1 MRKNRVTTTT
11 EYNGH
16 PVIPGRIQEFS
27 YSTKILDK
35 NQELLDSTLKRH
47 NKVLCYRMDLRFPDD
62 KTYENP
68 TKLLS
73 SFMNVYTN
81 GLSRKGLDPAYA
93 ARLEQET
100 SVNPHLHVEML
111 VDGNLAKDY
120 RPLVENAEERWNR
133 TLGVSSKTNSGGDE
147 NGGLVD
153 YCDKNK
159 NGIMIRRNSPYC
171 NDQYDQ
177 VHQQMSY
184 LGKDKETDKVPGGVR
199 TIFYSRYK
207 RAKGRNKD

>member
-1 MRKNRVTTTT
+1 MKNLFLSFIVLYISTRLFACEPWSPTSGYSSVNQTKT
-11 EYNGH
+11 YN
-16 PVIPGRIQEFS
+16 
-27 YSTKILDK
+27 
-35 NQELLDSTLKRH
+35 
-47 NKVLCYRMDLRFPDD
+47 RFLFTALTGQYGDD

-68 TKLLS
+68 NKILS

-120 RPLVENAEERWNR
+120 RPLVEKAEEGWNR
-133 TLGVSSKTNSGGDE
+133 TLGISSETNS
-147 NGGLVD
+147 GLVD
-153 YCDKNK
+153 YCDKSEEG
-159 NGIMIRRNSPYC
+159 NGTMIRRNSPHF
-171 NDQYDQ
+171 NEQYDK

-184 LGKDKETDKVPGGVR
+184 IAKDKAEDIIPAGTRV
-199 TIFYSRYK
+199 ISYSRYK
-207 RAKGRNKD
+207 RGKGRNKD